1 MIGVVVPAHNEEVLL
16 GRCLASVRMAA
27 ADPRLGGETVHV
39 VVALDR
45 CSDRSAEIAAAHGAT
60 GLVVCGGNVGSARDA
75 GMRAAI
81 ATGARWLASTDADS
95 VVPPDWLSSQLACG
109 GDAFCGMV
117 AVDDWLDYAC
127 DVRAAHEHRHPRRD
141 GHLHVHG
148 ANLGLAAEIYLR
160 CGGFPAIAAHE
171 DVALVDALV
180 ACGAQIARCAAP
192 IVLTSARRSPR
203 ARQGFGDYLRA
214 LEARVQ
220 SAAVLG
226 GSGERHPVDPLP
238 VAHGP

>member
-1 MIGVVVPAHNEEVLL
+1 MIGVVVPAHNEEALL
-16 GRCLASVRMAA
+16 GRCLASVRAAA
-27 ADPRLGGETVHV
+27 ADPQLAGETVHV

-81 ATGARWLASTDADS
+81 AAGARWLASTDADS
-95 VVPPDWLSSQLACG
+95 VVSLDWLSGQLVCG

-117 AVDDWLDYAC
+117 AVDDWLDYAR
-127 DVRAAHEHRHPRRD
+127 DVRDAYDRSHLRRD

-148 ANLGLAAEIYLR
+148 ANLGLTAEAYLR
-160 CGGFPAIAAHE
+160 CGGFPPIVAHE

-180 ACGAQIARCAAP
+180 ACGARIARCAAP
-192 IVLTSARRSPR
+192 IVRTSARRSSR

-220 SAAVLG
+220 SVAAF
-226 GSGERHPVDPLP
+226 GSGEPHPADPVP
-238 VAHGP
+238 VAQGP